1 MVWHLLPVWR
11 HSCQHGTDEGV
22 SEPEGG
28 RGELVEDAWVA
39 PNVVVV
45 GVALRLD
52 TQVVQ
57 VHVVPAD
64 DAGKELVE
72 GDVLVHG
79 RHDLAAFLVQDLVT
93 PVRVHALSNTSKKIH
108 EIRLCL
114 LLCVMLKK
122 CFHEAFF

>member
-1 MVWHLLPVWR
+1 M
-11 HSCQHGTDEGV
+11 